1 MTEKSDPS
9 VTPDICQPELKK
21 KGGRPK
27 GAKDK
32 KPRASKSKSTRTK
45 KAAVISTK
53 LPKKELVRKYTLTFE
68 LASKIAFF
76 VKKGNFLETAA
87 AACGVSPYKLKE
99 WLKLG
104 NDALRKQ
111 EKNEELNE
119 SEVLHAGFVL
129 QVEEATAEA
138 EVGDLERLDSFED
151 VKAIKWKLGHRYE
164 NWKDKKEHEHKHTHQ
179 GEVAHIHSRANVLE
193 MLDSVPL
200 EARKQ
205 LLLALREKGVTPLL
219 QAPQP
224 QQVIT
229 TEDLIPQTDEGSN
242 GQDPGEVR
250 R

>member
-1 MTEKSDPS
+1 MTEKEDPS
-9 VTPDICQPELKK
+9 EVPDVCQPNAKN

-32 KPRASKSKSTRTK
+32 KPRASKSKNTRTK
-45 KAAVISTK
+45 KVAIPK
-53 LPKKELVRKYTLTFE
+53 LPKQELVRKHALTFE
-68 LASKIAFF
+68 LASKIAFY

-87 AACGVSPYKLKE
+87 AACGVSPYKLKD

-151 VKAIKWKLGHRYE
+151 VKAITWKMGQRYE
-164 NWKDKKEHEHKHTHQ
+164 NWKAKKEHEHKHTHQ

-224 QQVIT
+224 QQIIT
-229 TEDLIPQTDEGSN
+229 SQDLIPSTGDTD
-242 GQDPGEVR
+242 GQDPGEVP
-250 R
+250 